1 MDLSKWIKTRREE
14 YKRRHPPDF
23 MTHFHYVECL
33 KTISDGLNV
42 ECKLDIKNK
51 IQNGNTNFKKKVNL
65 IKLIKRNLDE
75 EYKTI
80 EQNPAFAEVCVP
92 WIAVKS
98 YYLMFNLLVV
108 LEYLISTQESSF
120 NVSHDGLLKKFK
132 SRLENQEIVFNK
144 KIFNTN
150 FQCPKLINLKVKS
163 GSNLKIV
170 GINLKERVLQVFK
183 KLISYKIGDFQRKEK
198 FKNFRS
204 KKAREERKKFL
215 DNNSVNMCEFFYWYR
230 IKSNYRDLEF
240 LDKDID
246 DKQFKDFY
254 KNYFELTQS
263 FYEALKKMI
272 NALSKTRLA
281 KEIL

>member
-1 MDLSKWIKTRREE
+1 MDLSKWIKIRDEE
-14 YKRRHPPDF
+14 YERGHPPDF
-23 MTHFHYVECL
+23 MTHFNYVECL
-33 KTISDGLNV
+33 KTISNGLSV

-51 IQNGNTNFKKKVNL
+51 IQNGNTNLKKKVNL

-80 EQNPAFAEVCVP
+80 KQNPAFAEVCVP

-108 LEYLISTQESSF
+108 LEYLISAQESSF

-144 KIFNTN
+144 KVFNTN
-150 FQCPKLINLKVKS
+150 FQCSKIINLKVKS

-170 GINLKERVLQVFK
+170 GVDLKERVLQVFK
-183 KLISYKIGDFQRKEK
+183 KLISYKIEDFQRKEK

-204 KKAREERKKFL
+204 KKAREARKKFL
-215 DNNSVNMCEFFYWYR
+215 EDSSVNMCEFFYWYR

-246 DKQFKDFY
+246 NRQFTDFY
-254 KNYFELTQS
+254 KNYFELTLS
-263 FYEALKKMI
+263 FYELLKKMI
-272 NALSKTRLA
+272 NTLSKTRLA

>member
-1 MDLSKWIKTRREE
+1 MDLGKWIKIRDEE
-14 YKRRHPPDF
+14 YERGHPPDF
-23 MTHFHYVECL
+23 MTHFNYVECL

-42 ECKLDIKNK
+42 ECKLDIQNK
-51 IQNGNTNFKKKVNL
+51 IQNENHTLKKKINL

-75 EYKTI
+75 EYKI
-80 EQNPAFAEVCVP
+80 IKQNPAFAEICVP

-98 YYLMFNLLVV
+98 YYLIFNLLVV

-120 NVSHDGLLKKFK
+120 NSTHDGLLKKLK
-132 SRLENQEIVFNK
+132 NRLEKREMVFNK
-144 KIFNTN
+144 KIFNIN
-150 FQCPKLINLKVKS
+150 FQCSRMVNLKVKS

-170 GINLKERVLQVFK
+170 GVNLEERVLQVIK
-183 KLISYKIGDFQRKEK
+183 KLISYKIEDFQRKEK
-198 FKNFRS
+198 FKNFRP
-204 KKAREERKKFL
+204 KRAREKRKEFL
-215 DNNSVNMCEFFYWYR
+215 EKNSVNMCEFFYWYR

-246 DKQFKDFY
+246 DRQFRDFY
-254 KNYFELTQS
+254 KNYFELTNS

-272 NALSKTRLA
+272 NSLSKTRLG

>member
-1 MDLSKWIKTRREE
+1 MDCRQWIKIKDEE
-14 YKRRHPPDF
+14 YKRGHPPDF
-23 MTHFHYVECL
+23 ITHFNYVECL

-42 ECKLDIKNK
+42 ECKLSIKNK
-51 IQNGNTNFKKKVNL
+51 IQNETANLKKKVNL

-98 YYLMFNLLVV
+98 YYLMFNLWIV

-120 NVSHDGLLKKFK
+120 IISHDRLLKKIK

-144 KIFNTN
+144 EIFNIN
-150 FQCPKLINLKVKS
+150 FQCSKIINLKFKS

-170 GINLKERVLQVFK
+170 GVNMEERVLQVLK
-183 KLISYKIGDFQRKEK
+183 KLISYKIENFQRKER

-215 DNNSVNMCEFFYWYR
+215 ENNSVNMCEFFYWYR

-240 LDKDID
+240 LDKDIED
-246 DKQFKDFY
+246 GQFKDFY
-254 KNYFELTQS
+254 KNYFELTLL
-263 FYEALKKMI
+263 FYEALRKMI

>member
-1 MDLSKWIKTRREE
+1 MDLSKWIKIRDEE
-14 YKRRHPPDF
+14 YESGHPPDF
-23 MTHFHYVECL
+23 MTHFNYVECF

-42 ECKLDIKNK
+42 ECKLDIQNK
-51 IQNGNTNFKKKVNL
+51 IQNGNNTLKKKINL

-98 YYLMFNLLVV
+98 YYLMFNLLIV
-108 LEYLISTQESSF
+108 LDYLISTQVSSF
-120 NVSHDGLLKKFK
+120 NSTHDGLLKKFK
-132 SRLENQEIVFNK
+132 NRLEKQEIVFNK
-144 KIFNTN
+144 KILNTN
-150 FQCPKLINLKVKS
+150 FQCPQIVNLKVKS

-170 GINLKERVLQVFK
+170 GVNLKERVLQVLK
-183 KLISYKIGDFQRKEK
+183 KLISYKIEDFQRKEK

-204 KKAREERKKFL
+204 KKAREKRKEFL
-215 DNNSVNMCEFFYWYR
+215 ENNSVNMCEFFYWYR

-246 DKQFKDFY
+246 DRQFRDFY
-254 KNYFELTQS
+254 KNYFELTNS

-272 NALSKTRLA
+272 NVLSKTRLS